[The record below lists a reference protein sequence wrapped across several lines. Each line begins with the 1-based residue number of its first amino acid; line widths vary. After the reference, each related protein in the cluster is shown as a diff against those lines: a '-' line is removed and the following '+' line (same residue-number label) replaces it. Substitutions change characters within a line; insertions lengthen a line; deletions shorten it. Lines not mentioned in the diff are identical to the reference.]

1 MVDVEDW
8 WFRAALLELDH
19 GFGKGQGGR
28 DNLALEVVDR
38 KACLGFLGQ
47 AIEEAFKGGPGED
60 HPDEFPLLGLDRG
73 GGVEGSPPLDDHE
86 FGELVAQRVGD
97 AGQHL
102 LCDGALAEVGVDD
115 GFRVEAEFVTAQGEE
130 DLAVG
135 SQDVGKVEA
144 RIDLEGVDEGT
155 ELFGVLGDDGLGDT
169 VGVRHEAEGLKLFRF
184 DLDQGFVGRL
194 ASVKELVGE
203 LLVEGTRNE
212 TADNKD
218 RHHGEDEQDKDVWC
232 DDLSGNR
239 AGDQLHDQVVD
250 AAGEV
255 ADACEALGGR
265 PRQGKHVAF

>member
-1 MVDVEDW
+1 MALLLLALAACGLLAAPSA
-8 WFRAALLELDH
+8 AALVATAAAADD
-19 GFGKGQGGR
+19 GQWSLVFADTFSAPSINTSAWTVR
-28 DNLALEVVDR
+28 DNMTHGDKEWELYTKDNVYLEDGNLVLRTQATQARYGSKVYNFTSGWVDTR
-38 KACLGFLGQ
+38 
-47 AIEEAFKGGPGED
+47 
-60 HPDEFPLLGLDRG
+60 GL
-73 GGVEGSPPLDDHE
+73 VEL
-86 FGELVAQRVGD
+86 
-97 AGQHL
+97 
-102 LCDGALAEVGVDD
+102 
-115 GFRVEAEFVTAQGEE
+115 TY
-130 DLAVG
+130 
-135 SQDVGKVEA
+135 GKVEA
-144 RIDLEGVDEGT
+144 RIDLEGVHEGT

-212 TADNKD
+212 TADNED